1 MEALYNLVA
10 GLGIALTPFNI
21 LVLVAGLFV
30 GTIVGV
36 LPGLG
41 GANGVAIL
49 IPVTF
54 SMPPTSAIILL
65 AAIYWGALFGG
76 VITSVL
82 FNIPGEPWSVA
93 TCFDGYPMAKKGQ
106 ACEAL
111 TTAFCS
117 HFFGAVVAT
126 LILTFAAPIV
136 AEFTLMFGPP
146 ETFAVMMLTFSALV
160 ALGGKSP
167 VKSVVSTLLGFIMAA
182 VGIDIVTGR
191 LRLTYGTMELMGG
204 FHFIVAVIGL
214 FGIGEVFLTVEE
226 GLKMEGV
233 TPRMAVRTVFST
245 MAQLPRFWRTYLR
258 GALIGCWM
266 GIKPGGATPASF
278 MSYGFAKQFAKN
290 PEEFGKGTMEGVVAP
305 EVAAHAAGVSAMLP
319 MITLGIPG
327 SPTAAVML
335 GGLMIWGL
343 QPGPM
348 LFKEHPD
355 FVWGLIGSIWVA
367 NAVGVLLVLC
377 FVPFFAGI
385 LRAPFGI
392 LMPSIVFVCAIGAYA
407 VNNRMIDIWY
417 MILFGFVGYAFK
429 KLDYPIAPMVLALV
443 LGDMAESAMR
453 QSLVMSQGSPLIF
466 FTRPI
471 AGVINGLALLFF
483 FWPTIKA
490 LRGRA
495 RGRGRG
501 EPTQPGTDPARL
513 VSPPPPGPV
522 PEPTGRDE
530 AGELTEAGAGT
541 RPAGAR
547 PGGGD
552 RP

>member
-1 MEALYNLVA
+1 MEAVYNLLN
-10 GLGIALTPFNI
+10 GLQTALSPFN
-21 LVLVAGLFV
+21 LAVLVAGLFV
-30 GTIVGV
+30 GTFVGV

-54 SMPPTSAIILL
+54 RLPPTSAVILL

-93 TCFDGYPMAKKGQ
+93 TCFDGYPMAKKGK

-117 HFFGAVVAT
+117 HFFGAMVAT

-146 ETFAVMMLTFSALV
+146 ETFAVMMLTFSAFV
-160 ALGGKSP
+160 ALGGKSA
-167 VKSVVSTLLGFIMAA
+167 VKTVVATLLGFMMAA

-191 LRLTYGTMELMGG
+191 LRLTFGSTELMGG
-204 FHFIVAVIGL
+204 FSFIVAVIGL
-214 FGIGEVFLTVEE
+214 FGLGEVFMTVEE
-226 GLKMEGV
+226 GLKLEGV
-233 TPRMAVRTVFST
+233 SVRMGVRTVFQT
-245 MAQLPRFWRTYLR
+245 MAQLPRFWRTYIR

-278 MSYGFAKQFAKN
+278 MSYGFAKQFSKN
-290 PEEFGKGTMEGVVAP
+290 PEEFGTGTIEGVIAP
-305 EVAAHAAGVSAMLP
+305 EVAAHAAGVSATLP

-327 SPTAAVML
+327 SPTMAVIL
-335 GGLMIWGL
+335 GGLMMWGL

-348 LFKEHPD
+348 LFKENPE

-367 NAVGVLLVLC
+367 NAIGVVMVLS
-377 FVPFFAGI
+377 FVPFFASI
-385 LRAPFGI
+385 LRAPFSI

-417 MILFGFVGYAFK
+417 MILFGFVGMAFK

-443 LGDMAESAMR
+443 LGDMAETAMR

-466 FTRPI
+466 FNRPI
-471 AGVINGLALLFF
+471 AGIVNGLAVLFF
-483 FWPTIKA
+483 FWPLVTA
-490 LRGRA
+490 LRDRIRKKLRA
-495 RGRGRG
+495 
-501 EPTQPGTDPARL
+501 
-513 VSPPPPGPV
+513 PV
-522 PEPTGRDE
+522 D
-530 AGELTEAGAGT
+530 A
-541 RPAGAR
+541 
-547 PGGGD
+547 
-552 RP
+552 

>member
-30 GTIVGV
+30 GTMVGV

-54 SMPPTSAIILL
+54 RMPPTSAIILL

-191 LRLTYGTMELMGG
+191 LRLTYGTTELMGG
-204 FHFIVAVIGL
+204 FSFIVAVIGL

-226 GLKMEGV
+226 GLKMEGIP
-233 TPRMAVRTVFST
+233 PRMAVRTVFST

-290 PEEFGKGTMEGVVAP
+290 PQDFGKGTMEGVVAP

-355 FVWGLIGSIWVA
+355 FVWGLIGSIWIA

-377 FVPFFAGI
+377 MAPFFAGI

-466 FTRPI
+466 FNRPI

-483 FWPTIKA
+483 FWPVIAAARDQRKK
-490 LRGRA
+490 
-495 RGRGRG
+495 RGRGDAATPVEG
-501 EPTQPGTDPARL
+501 PGRSLPPSDAAPL
-513 VSPPPPGPV
+513 PPPTSLSGDGHEEAAGVGRPAAGAAPR
-522 PEPTGRDE
+522 GRDT
-530 AGELTEAGAGT
+530 A
-541 RPAGAR
+541 
-547 PGGGD
+547 
-552 RP
+552 